1 MALFCRIGSEFKKHC
16 NNSSFKNVK
25 GTSQYCHNMMLDVIA
40 KVRKFGPCT
49 FFLTCCAAEFKWTKM
64 LQVVAAQY
72 GELSADQ
79 IQNLT

>member
-79 IQNLT
+79 IQNLS